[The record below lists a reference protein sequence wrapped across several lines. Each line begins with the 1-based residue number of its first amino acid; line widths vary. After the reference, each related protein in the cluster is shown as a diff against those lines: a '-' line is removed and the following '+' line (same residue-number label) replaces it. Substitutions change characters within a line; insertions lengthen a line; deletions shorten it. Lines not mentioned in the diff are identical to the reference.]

1 MASVLIES
9 EKQLVDE
16 IRHSDLYND
25 FLNVH
30 LKNKIAREQKGW
42 QLLQANRGRYTKE
55 LLNSVF
61 DIVDLEGSKTRWFGS
76 LLATPNKNLIFA
88 SPIEQ
93 ITEWIEILCFSKEP
107 VEHILDK
114 CLGNLKI
121 KGASKGLATLLLYLS
136 DPERYTIWVNATYEG
151 LSTLGRLNETKNSKW
166 GARYVEFNDNANK
179 FAKVYGIKARELD
192 WFLSFIG
199 RYVASDGQHYEIDQD
214 VLSSKNVPVSVDDE
228 DEIDDMVGEP
238 MELGL
243 MRWTPTNEMGVV
255 ALFIEYRTQLGF
267 PIVEFIRPQF
277 PDAAV
282 FEQTGKGYTRKYIE
296 FEWKSQGYKVH
307 LASKRKCHYVVCW
320 EHNWKECPIP
330 VIELKAEIPKILGKK
345 GGPA

>member
-1 MASVLIES
+1 MATILIES
-9 EKQLVDE
+9 EKQLIDE

-25 FLNVH
+25 FLNVY
-30 LKNKIAREQKGW
+30 LKHKIEREQKAW
-42 QLLQANRGRYTKE
+42 QLLQANRGQYTKE

-76 LLATPNKNLIFA
+76 LLAMPNKNLIFA

-93 ITEWIEILCFSKEP
+93 ITEWIEILCFSREP

-136 DPERYTIWVNATYEG
+136 DPERYKIWVNATYEG
-151 LSTLGRLNETKNSKW
+151 LSTLGRLKETKNSKW
-166 GARYVEFNDNANK
+166 GARYVEFNDNANE
-179 FAKVYGIKARELD
+179 FAKEYGIKARELD
-192 WFLSFIG
+192 WFLSFMG

-228 DEIDDMVGEP
+228 DEIDDMVGEL

-243 MRWTPTNEMGVV
+243 MRWSPTNEMGVV

-282 FEQTGKGYTRKYIE
+282 FEQRGKGYTRKYIE
-296 FEWKSQGYKVH
+296 FEYKSRGYKVH

-320 EHNWKECPIP
+320 EHDWKECPIP

-345 GGPA
+345 GGST

>member
-1 MASVLIES
+1 MASLLIES
-9 EKQLVDE
+9 ESQLLDQ
-16 IRHSDLYND
+16 IRHSDLYGD
-25 FLNVH
+25 FLSVS
-30 LKNKIAREQKGW
+30 LRNKIDREQKAW
-42 QLLQANRGRYTKE
+42 QLLLASRGQYTAE
-55 LLNSVF
+55 LLNSIF

-88 SPIEQ
+88 SSIEQ
-93 ITEWIEILCFSKEP
+93 ITEWIEILCFSKKP
-107 VEHILDK
+107 VEHVLDE
-114 CLGNLKI
+114 CLGDRKI

-136 DPERYTIWVNATYEG
+136 DPERYAIWVNATYEG
-151 LSTLGRLNETKNSKW
+151 LSTLGRLKEKKNSKW
-166 GARYVEFNDNANK
+166 GAKYVEFNDNANK
-179 FAKVYGIKARELD
+179 FAKEYEIKTRELD
-192 WFLSFIG
+192 WFLSVIG

-214 VLSSKNVPVSVDDE
+214 VLSSKSVPVSVDDD

-277 PDAAV
+277 PDAAI
-282 FEQTGKGYTRKYIE
+282 FEKTGKGYTRKYIE
-296 FEWKSQGYKVH
+296 FEYKSQGYKVH
-307 LASKRKCHYVVCW
+307 LTSKRKCHYVVCW

-330 VIELKAEIPKILGKK
+330 VIELKAEIPKILGQK
-345 GGPA
+345 GGST